1 MSLRSRKVQGA
12 HNTPTTPSSA
22 KLTNNDDLVNTIR
35 CVFKEEFEVDE
46 NKINDIIKTNMEA
59 VNGRLNK
66 ISEEVDEITKNLEL
80 TQNKFDKKLAIV
92 KNNIKKVKSDMK
104 EITEDLLDSDKLSS
118 KLIKLEDRS
127 RRNNL
132 RIDGI
137 AEDQNDSW
145 HEREEK
151 VPAVIK
157 EKLEIQDPIE
167 IDRCHRMGN
176 TNEIVPGQSFLN

>member
-1 MSLRSRKVQGA
+1 MSLRSRKAQGA
-12 HNTPTTPSSA
+12 HNAPTTPSST
-22 KLTNNDDLVNTIR
+22 KLRDDNDLVNTIR

-66 ISEEVDEITKNLEL
+66 ISEEVDEVTKNLEL
-80 TQNKFDKKLAIV
+80 TQNKFDEKLAIV

-104 EITEDLLDSDKLSS
+104 EITEDLLDSDIVSS
-118 KLIKLEDRS
+118 KLIELEDRS

-137 AEDQNDSW
+137 AEDQNES
-145 HEREEK
+145 
-151 VPAVIK
+151 
-157 EKLEIQDPIE
+157 
-167 IDRCHRMGN
+167 
-176 TNEIVPGQSFLN
+176 